1 MASITSSSPSNSET
15 EVYIGNTISFTISAA
30 RAIDP
35 ATINASTFV
44 LYDQDYNIISG
55 TYSFDAA
62 TNTATFTPTNPL
74 LTRHE
79 YICTILGGTA
89 GVRSIPDAWGDPDL
103 LASNYQ
109 FTFITNDGRFYTPPE
124 EAEPSGVPSGIIY
137 PAGVDYWTTYAVRST
152 NPADN
157 TYNVDPSGINVDV
170 SGIPTIIICFNK
182 PVDLATL
189 SAISSCDS
197 EPASIL
203 SKDVLEDPFAPVTDL
218 TTSGTWTSVL
228 WQAMFTFNS
237 PSVFDVNR
245 EITVTIP
252 TTVRATDGTYM
263 GAEYEFSFLTEMDPY
278 YVGVNHVRLTP
289 VGPLITDVPDDTIA
303 RIIHSNSI
311 LALWYSAER
320 PSVIQPWTSTRYTG
334 QEITLSRVAFTVDP
348 VTGPPEYVK
357 RFVLAKTW
365 YDLLRAKYLGY
376 TDSIMLGGGP
386 GASKSLDDLKISTG
400 SGDIYKSTVGPIL
413 ERLEGNPQKGIK
425 GEVQEW
431 LDYITGRAK
440 WIPGLKVQWGL
451 NDQTKPPKRAGFIAG
466 TTTETGNTGSNPN
479 A

>member
-1 MASITSSSPSNSET
+1 MASITSSSPTNGET
-15 EVYIGNTISFTISAA
+15 EVYIGNTVSFTISAA
-30 RAIDP
+30 RAIDV
-35 ATINASTFV
+35 ASINASTFV
-44 LYDQDYNIISG
+44 LYDQEYNIVAG
-55 TYSFDAA
+55 TYAYDAS
-62 TNTATFTPTNPL
+62 TFTATFTPTNPL
-74 LTRHE
+74 LVRHE
-79 YICTILGGTA
+79 YICTILGGAA
-89 GVRSIPDAWGDPDL
+89 GVHSVPDAWGDVDT

-109 FTFITNDGRFYTPPE
+109 FTFITNDGRFLEPPV
-124 EAEPSGVPSGIIY
+124 EPLPTGVPSGIIY
-137 PAGVDYWTTYAVRST
+137 PSGVDYWTVYGVRST
-152 NPADN
+152 RPADN
-157 TYNVDPSGINVDV
+157 TYNIDPSGVYLDG
-170 SGIPTIIICFNK
+170 SGYPTITICFNK

-189 SAISSCDS
+189 TAARSCDS
-197 EPASIL
+197 TPVSIL
-203 SKDVLEDPFAPVTDL
+203 STDVLEDPFAPVVDL
-218 TTSGTWTSVL
+218 TSSGTWTSVL
-228 WQAMFTFNS
+228 WQAIFTFNS
-237 PSVFDVNR
+237 PSVFTTNR

-252 TTVRATDGTYM
+252 TTVRATDGTLM
-263 GAEYEFSFLTEMDPY
+263 GEAYEFSFLTEMDPY
-278 YVGVNHVRLTP
+278 YIGVNHVRLTP

-320 PSVIQPWTSTRYTG
+320 PTVIQPWTSTRYTG

-386 GASKSLDDLKISTG
+386 GASKTLDDLKISSG
-400 SGDIYKSTVGPIL
+400 SGDIYRSTVGPIL
-413 ERLEGNPQKGIK
+413 ERLEGNPAKGIR

-440 WIPGLKVQWGL
+440 WQPALRVQWGL
-451 NDQTKPPKRAGFIAG
+451 NDATKPPKRAAFITGG
-466 TTTETGNTGSNPN
+466 TTTGGGGTNPN